1 MSTTALNVADI
12 LPLTC
17 TREGTCCH
25 GKTVW
30 LNPWELASLAHGR
43 QLSAHDFRAAHVEH
57 GIRLRF
63 NGPPGSTNST
73 AKLGPACSQY
83 ADGVGCLS
91 HPGRPLACRLYPL
104 GREKSGSTVRY
115 VYEGNKFPCLS
126 GCPKVTD
133 LPRISVADYLAG
145 QLVGP
150 GELAQDTYLEMA
162 QDLAEGAFVVLFDS
176 GLAATRGPEVLTHW
190 RKVIAMDPAARIEVI
205 GDEWFDRL
213 TVPDLGDDVTD
224 PTSWISEHRAQ
235 FQIAAQEAFGRL
247 RDADTLAE
255 ASVRFFALALHLVQA
270 VGAANPTDVGRRWLE
285 AAQTKSLSPLVS

>member
-1 MSTTALNVADI
+1 MSTTSLNAADI

-30 LNPWELASLAHGR
+30 LSPWELACLAHVRGM
-43 QLSAHDFRAAHVEH
+43 SARDFRAAHVEH

-63 NGPPGSTNST
+63 NGPAG
-73 AKLGPACSQY
+73 KLGPACSQY
-83 ADGVGCLS
+83 ADGIGCVA

-104 GREKSGSTVRY
+104 GREKRGETVRY
-115 VYEGNKFPCLS
+115 VHEGKKFPCLV
-126 GCPKVTD
+126 GCPNVTD
-133 LPRISVADYLAG
+133 LPRLSVGDYLAG
-145 QLVGP
+145 QQVGP
-150 GELAQDTYLEMA
+150 GEVAQDTYLEMA

-176 GLAATRGPEVLTHW
+176 GLAAQRGPEVLARWKT
-190 RKVIAMDPAARIEVI
+190 VIGMDPAARIAVI

-213 TVPDLGDDVTD
+213 TVPDLGDDLAAPAT
-224 PTSWISEHRAQ
+224 WIAEHRAQ
-235 FQIAAQEAFGRL
+235 FQLAAQEAFGRL

-270 VGAANPTDVGRRWLE
+270 VGAANPQDVGRRWLN
-285 AAQTKSLSPLVS
+285 AAKSRTLK